1 MFLHHQFSIILWL
14 LLQFLDYSEQAT
26 YGSHFSSVPKKLTGQ
41 TFPVIHNINSSSNLV
56 IVKCPGPEYKH
67 TKITDRF
74 SPYGNQ
80 HRLNLLYYPA
90 DEAFTWAPVMYNS
103 SGPSFINCGLLVIKK
118 DNSIDSTT
126 YDWTYNLNW
135 KNKPDIMQLEEPHK
149 ISTTLPLLDNKCG
162 VEVNDTVVYYKD
174 KESNIKKLEL
184 KDGVSGHV
192 NDLYYYFIKPNDGDK
207 MEIKSP
213 CGIIRAINEPPQ
225 IEIKDHISTPISSG
239 NLDIRAIKQEYVSGS
254 YSIKLSVRGKT
265 LVPNFY
271 EGEEVKMKKLKF
283 TKTGYEEIQHSN
295 ETITSSFSIQGF
307 QLLKFSY
314 EYPTSH
320 GTKTTSRVFYFGPPS
335 ESYVFPNEDIVYF
348 SNETAIQPNCSIH
361 KFTFGYLESITVN
374 GVTTNFIELTDEG
387 NKKNNLKRVKD
398 FIFMEDTK
406 KDKITI
412 NCFYITP
419 NGNVTLAQTFEKE
432 KKVKVV
438 VNDKKEEV
446 NEVKKEKAEKEEL
459 KNKLAEKD
467 KQLVAQSKTSFEKLK
482 DNIGVGGGYAVV
494 IIFSLVGIIII
505 LLIAAVCSVKVL
517 KPWILRKK
525 IQSKYPNIFR
535 FWNVL
540 SSQNLEVYAE
550 TIHSKKYIPDKVK
563 NQVIS
568 KKIEG
573 GEVVESNTNTCFD
586 SSLVSCFRDIEGEIK
601 AHYISGVSPVR
612 TYIISDGPTPDKAE
626 FFWELLYRED
636 VAVVFGIIYQEQD
649 MVKTAHSK
657 SFYWPKDTEKYGSV
671 LVEFCGKVPSDIPF
685 VTIRKF
691 NMLMEYGHRKEL
703 IHFHI
708 SNWKEHDIPR
718 TDRQIIQLYKE
729 ISENAGTEKVL
740 IHASHGSGSRVFMF
754 TYFACIFEAMKGND
768 TVDDPLEIIKEVR
781 THRYGGNISS
791 MEFAYII
798 KAVVSYFYDC
808 KMLVDVTNHQPA
820 FYKEYEDLM
829 FKIDG
834 RESKMIVDIRNFLT
848 FVNIIDD
855 GKLKDLCHQF
865 ENVQKI
871 SEGDLRLQCKRFYTI
886 SNIEAMSKNKIRYKD
901 VPCFDATA
909 VNIKDKGSSDINGF
923 IHANEFKYKC
933 DEKER
938 KIIMCQAPLE
948 GSMGD
953 MLDMI
958 HRYKI
963 GLIVVLVNKE
973 EMNKGSKCFPYLN
986 TTKKE
991 ISFGA
996 YNLLYQG
1003 HEVGKNNF
1011 FTEYNYSVIDRAS
1024 RLIHNFKLLHYLNW
1038 PDNTIPTEKQSLLGL
1053 YKRIIELR
1061 DNTNIVIHCSNG
1073 VGRTGTLAFIIYMM
1087 DVIKSRSSFDPIKCL
1102 AKIRR
1107 HRCKAVQTTTQFVFA
1122 LSILYEHFKG
1132 QIERMDERAYPN
1144 FMALANGIY
1153 EKK

>member
-1 MFLHHQFSIILWL
+1 MRAPLF
-14 LLQFLDYSEQAT
+14 T
-26 YGSHFSSVPKKLTGQ
+26 
-41 TFPVIHNINSSSNLV
+41 HNRAL
-56 IVKCPGPEYKH
+56 
-67 TKITDRF
+67 
-74 SPYGNQ
+74 
-80 HRLNLLYYPA
+80 A
-90 DEAFTWAPVMYNS
+90 WAPVMYNS
-103 SGPSFINCGLLVIKK
+103 SGLTFVNCGLLVIKK

-126 YDWTYNLNW
+126 YDWTYSLNW
-135 KNKPDIMQLEEPHK
+135 KSKPDPKQIMETRT
-149 ISTTLPLLDNKCG
+149 ISIKLPSIKRNCNIVENEVLSHVDDLFYYFEKPDNDNKMEVMIPCG
-162 VEVNDTVVYYKD
+162 
-174 KESNIKKLEL
+174 IARA
-184 KDGVSGHV
+184 V
-192 NDLYYYFIKPNDGDK
+192 NDLPEIIIKEHTSILIVYKNL
-207 MEIKSP
+207 EI
-213 CGIIRAINEPPQ
+213 NV
-225 IEIKDHISTPISSG
+225 
-239 NLDIRAIKQEYVSGS
+239 IKQEHVLGS
-254 YSIKLSVRGKT
+254 YSIKLYLGKKT
-265 LVPNFY
+265 GIPDFY
-271 EGEEVKMKKLKF
+271 EGEQITMKKMEF
-283 TKTGYEEIQHSN
+283 TRTGIEEIQNSN
-295 ETITSSFSIQGF
+295 ETIISSFSIEGF
-307 QLLKFSY
+307 QLLEFSY
-314 EYPTSH
+314 DCPTID
-320 GTKTTSRVFYFGPPS
+320 GTELVKKVFYFGPES
-335 ESYVFPNEDIVYF
+335 ESYVFPNEGIIYL

-387 NKKNNLKRVKD
+387 SKKNNLKRVKD
-398 FIFMEDTK
+398 FIFMEDIK

-482 DNIGVGGGYAVV
+482 DNIGVAGGYAVV
-494 IIFSLVGIIII
+494 IISSLVGIIII

-540 SSQNLEVYAE
+540 SNQNLEVYAE

-601 AHYISGVSPVR
+601 AHYISGISPVR

-636 VAVVFGIIYQEQD
+636 VAVVFGIIYQEND
-649 MVKTAHSK
+649 MIKVAHSK
-657 SFYWPKDTEKYGSV
+657 SFYWPKDTGKYGKV
-671 LVEFCGKVPSDIPF
+671 MVEFCGNLQSDVPF
-685 VTIRKF
+685 VTVRKF

-703 IHFHI
+703 IHYQI

-1102 AKIRR
+1102 AKIRK

-1132 QIERMDERAYPN
+1132 QIEKMDERAYPN